1 MNDIVECAKYYS
13 TLLNKNYKY
22 ILEDGLIIEFYFT
35 SRGFYHIIGLHKL
48 DDITILNNASLLQD
62 IIDNKEVVKLI
73 ERSCKLPVISPRI
86 EHFNEIE
93 NIFDINQCGFIV
105 DFDKNL
111 VKGET
116 ELKFTKYLLYKK
128 LDISCKGVIS
138 LGANVILTLGKNKND
153 KIYPETFFYEPS
165 NKYNSGQKLLEVNNI
180 IISPKNNKKS
190 KNRFSIKNKIEL

>member
-1 MNDIVECAKYYS
+1 MNNIVECAKYYD
-13 TLLNKNYKY
+13 TLLGKNYKY
-22 ILEDGLIIEFYFT
+22 FLEDGLIIEFYFT

-62 IIDNKEVVKLI
+62 IIDNKEIVKLI
-73 ERSCKLPVISPRI
+73 ESSCKLSKISPRI

-128 LDISCKGVIS
+128 LDIKYSCERVIP
-138 LGANVILTLGKNKND
+138 LGANIILTLGKNKNN

-180 IISPKNNKKS
+180 IISRKNNKKS
-190 KNRFSIKNKIEL
+190 KNRYSIKK